1 MSLAPERSFFQ
12 DANDHLK
19 EKEALAEKQRE
30 EDKKREEGRKQE
42 EDTRKKTEETKEFTI
57 KRLTK
62 DMKEK
67 DKEIERLRAAEQDK
81 NQNLIKMQNNQ
92 EAKEKERKQA
102 ANKANKLEAKCKEME
117 GKLEA
122 ELKAKECAHGESG
135 EGVNNH
141 SLGGKYLLT
150 CELVLICVGA

>member
-1 MSLAPERSFFQ
+1 
-12 DANDHLK
+12 
-19 EKEALAEKQRE
+19 
-30 EDKKREEGRKQE
+30 
-42 EDTRKKTEETKEFTI
+42 
-57 KRLTK
+57 
-62 DMKEK
+62 
-67 DKEIERLRAAEQDK
+67 
-81 NQNLIKMQNNQ
+81 MQNNQ

-102 ANKANKLEAKCKEME
+102 ANKANKLEAKCKEIEGKLEAELKAKDHRIAALEAKCKEME

>member
-1 MSLAPERSFFQ
+1 
-12 DANDHLK
+12 
-19 EKEALAEKQRE
+19 
-30 EDKKREEGRKQE
+30 
-42 EDTRKKTEETKEFTI
+42 
-57 KRLTK
+57 
-62 DMKEK
+62 
-67 DKEIERLRAAEQDK
+67 
-81 NQNLIKMQNNQ
+81 MQNNH
-92 EAKEKERKQA
+92 EAKEKELKQEARRKREAELKAKTLEAKCKEIEGKLEAELKAKDHRIA
-102 ANKANKLEAKCKEME
+102 ALEAKCKEME